1 MARYF
6 LSRVPS
12 SPPLLLFSTLFL
24 ASVLASAVVAQQ
36 PGPPFSP
43 CEVTSIRLSPASA
56 DPSDSNQWQ
65 VLWSRDGGGSGY
77 KSLSPFA
84 VGADGSTVLR
94 VQVAFTPGA
103 EASYRS
109 VVTATVNDNGYMQ
122 YFRAPGPSANPP
134 VFEQELSGF
143 AAGSSGSTT
152 NKLVL
157 NADCET
163 LFEAQVVFA
172 NAGSQDDDAGSSSGQ
187 GGGSDGSTPPP
198 QGGFED
204 STGSSDGGS
213 GTGGIGSGS
222 SSTADFIDEDGN
234 GIPDNIFA
242 SSSGATG
249 TNSTG
254 SNPDGNDGDGS
265 LEGASAA
272 ATEAQPLA
280 LVLAAALSAATV
292 LLAQR

>member
-1 MARYF
+1 M
-6 LSRVPS
+6 
-12 SPPLLLFSTLFL
+12 
-24 ASVLASAVVAQQ
+24 ASAVVAQQ

-56 DPSDSNQWQ
+56 DPNDSNQWQ

-122 YFRAPGPSANPP
+122 YFRAPGPGANPP

-143 AAGSSGSTT
+143 AAADSGSTT

-172 NAGSQDDDAGSSSGQ
+172 NAGSQDNDAGSSSGQ
-187 GGGSDGSTPPP
+187 GGDSDGSTPPP

-204 STGSSDGGS
+204 STGSSDE
-213 GTGGIGSGS
+213 GSGS
-222 SSTADFIDEDGN
+222 SSTTDFIDEDGN

-242 SSSGATG
+242 SSSGATE

-254 SNPDGNDGDGS
+254 TNPDDNDGDGS
-265 LEGASAA
+265 LDGASAA
-272 ATEAQPLA
+272 ATVAQPLA
-280 LVLAAALSAATV
+280 LFLAAALSAATA
-292 LLAQR
+292 LLVQR

>member
-1 MARYF
+1 MARRF
-6 LSRVPS
+6 LPRTPS
-12 SPPLLLFSTLFL
+12 SPLFLLSTLIL
-24 ASVLASAVVAQQ
+24 ASVFASTVVAQQ

-122 YFRAPGPSANPP
+122 YFRAPGPGANPP

-143 AAGSSGSTT
+143 AAASSGSTT

-172 NAGSQDDDAGSSSGQ
+172 GSQDDGAASSSGQ
-187 GGGSDGSTPPP
+187 GGSDGSTPPP

-213 GTGGIGSGS
+213 GTGSIGS

-242 SSSGATG
+242 SSAGSTG
-249 TNSTG
+249 TNFTG
-254 SNPDGNDGDGS
+254 ANPDGNDEDGS
-265 LEGASAA
+265 LDGASAA

-280 LVLAAALSAATV
+280 LFLAAALSAATA